1 MIVYH
6 QIHLVLKTAQYNRTE
21 ADKGSKG
28 GIQVPKKQLLIL
40 VD

>member
-1 MIVYH
+1 
-6 QIHLVLKTAQYNRTE
+6 LKAAQNNRTE